1 MWGRGAI
8 DDKQAVMG
16 HLEAVEDL
24 LASGYD
30 EGNRGKRNL
39 PYALCTVVVRWRC
52 VVCTVCCVH
61 CVMCGVRFTLYAV
74 HFMLL

>member
-1 MWGRGAI
+1 MVNHGQWSSRLLLPQIKDGCVWGRGAI

-30 EGNRGKRNL
+30 DEERGIEGN
-39 PYALCTVVVRWRC
+39 
-52 VVCTVCCVH
+52 
-61 CVMCGVRFTLYAV
+61 
-74 HFMLL
+74 

>member
-30 EGNRGKRNL
+30 EGSRGKRNL
-39 PYALCTVVVRWRC
+39 PYALCTVVVHSALC
-52 VVCTVCCVH
+52 GVH
-61 CVMCGVRFTLYAV
+61 CVLCALCDVWCALYTIRCALV
-74 HFMLL
+74 T

>member
-30 EGNRGKRNL
+30 DEGSRRKRNL
-39 PYALCTVVVRWRC
+39 PCALCAVRC
-52 VVCTVCCVH
+52 ALLLCAVCTV
-61 CVMCGVRFTLYAV
+61 
-74 HFMLL
+74 